1 MERQIIHFIHLS
13 DSFLE
18 YKVIVNDKEYSLS
31 SNDSVLE
38 IPSDVFTEN
47 GNVLSI
53 TFSNKFQHRDTMP
66 APLVLLSRILFPEV
80 IAEDPWPGQNYLFD
94 FTYSIKDFV
103 KPTSTKI
110 IIHNYPFDCE
120 SINLYESGP
129 KLPKVKVT
137 GISGMDENIEVV
149 FSKECLYNHL
159 LQSFRGLLFYS
170 FILILAS
177 VILFFVSDYT
187 LISGVGIISIVMIDI
202 VSIILKKKE
211 YDIIV
216 NKLEGWVSN
225 NM

>member
-66 APLVLLSRILFPEV
+66 APLVLLSRILF
-80 IAEDPWPGQNYLFD
+80 PWPGQNYLFD

-211 YDIIV
+211 YDKIV